1 MESATQDLER
11 AFLNLP
17 ELKHVGIALLQF
29 AISLFGNPQIV
40 RTETGGFSIRHL
52 GQGFLDF
59 SFPEGREEIRMHVNV
74 ETENLEGQDKRWLP
88 ISDGCPYPVCEIKRQ
103 NQLAVAARY
112 IEAAHDKYLATRLT
126 SSDGLDRTIN

>member
-1 MESATQDLER
+1 MESARQDLER

-17 ELKHVGIALLQF
+17 ELKHVGMALMQF

-52 GQGFLDF
+52 GRGFLDF
-59 SFPEGREEIRMHVNV
+59 SFPEGREGIRLHVNV
-74 ETENLEGQDKRWLP
+74 EAENLAGQDKRWLP
-88 ISDGCPYPVCEIKRQ
+88 IADGCPYLMCEIKRQ

-112 IEAAHDKYLATRLT
+112 IEAAHAKYLGTRLT
-126 SSDGLDRTIN
+126 SSDGLDRTVN